1 LLKSTLKKSQPGYR
15 DSKVFDGAIILDC
28 TNNSTMLGRT
38 NTIKPL
44 APFWLHH
51 QFNIRS
57 IPSTVINYADFWD
70 AEDLCK
76 FMADWCSKNSIKR
89 VMICASIMFNDSQLH
104 NGRPVNTAIKLLKK
118 NIDVTLIIGG
128 AIPPADSTLI
138 DLKPDGVFK
147 ARSLHLFLQYILDK
161 APVNNFFVKNKFDC
175 SIYHNPTNVV
185 VEDPIVPV
193 LYDDFCLDHNDIIHF
208 ETRLGCKFNCT
219 FCSHEFRNAKKVN
232 DSEAEKIFT
241 MMDSAYTRYGIKN
254 FSCVDDTFN
263 EDVAKLHNLLAA
275 TSELNYK
282 PYIIGYQRFDLLMAK
297 PEHLEILDEI
307 GFHGH
312 YYGIE
317 TLHRE
322 ASKLIRKGIHK
333 DQALNFMRTIRDKYP
348 HWHTSSGYI
357 VGVPLETK
365 EHIIETISQLCDEK
379 LLKAILPSPLGLYN
393 IPGNEYNFS
402 DFSKNP
408 KKYGITV
415 LGGNPVS
422 LDWMHEHMHS
432 KGAKVLSKRLAIT
445 IKNKGLSSLDP
456 WEHKIRQL
464 HENSNVTA
472 DMVIS
477 SYIQK
482 KQNLV

>member
-1 LLKSTLKKSQPGYR
+1 M
-15 DSKVFDGAIILDC
+15 FDGAIILDC
-28 TNNSTMLGRT
+28 TNDSRFAGRT

-57 IPSTVINYADFWD
+57 IPSTVINYADFWKP
-70 AEDLCK
+70 EQLCE
-76 FMADWCSKNSIKR
+76 FMTKWCSKNSVKE
-89 VMICASIMFNDSQLH
+89 VLVCASIMFGDDLLH
-104 NGRPVNTAIKLLKK
+104 NGRPVNTAIKLLK
-118 NIDVTLIIGG
+118 NDVKVKLVIGG
-128 AIPPADSTLI
+128 AVPPMDSTI
-138 DLKPDGVFK
+138 QDLEPFAVFK
-147 ARSLHLFLQYILDK
+147 ARSLHLFLQYILDNEQ
-161 APVNNFFVKNKFDC
+161 PNPFFVKNKFGC
-175 SIYHNPTNVV
+175 PIYHNPTNVV

-232 DSEAEKIFT
+232 DSHAEQIFN
-241 MMDSAYTRYGIKN
+241 MMHSAQAKYGITN

-263 EDVAKLHNLLAA
+263 EDEGKLHNLLDA
-275 TSELNYK
+275 TSQLDYK
-282 PYIIGYQRFDLLMAK
+282 PYVIGYQRFDLLMAK
-297 PEHLEILDEI
+297 PHHLDLLDQI

-317 TLHRE
+317 TLHTE
-322 ASKLIRKGIHK
+322 ASKLIRKGIRK
-333 DQALNFMRTIRDKYP
+333 EQALDFMRSIRDRYP

-357 VGVPLETK
+357 IGVPKEEQ
-365 EHIIETISQLCDEK
+365 EHIVDTVNYLCDEK
-379 LLKAILPSPLGLYN
+379 LLKAILPSPLGLFN
-393 IPGNEYNFS
+393 IPGNEHNFS

-415 LGGNPVS
+415 LGGDPRN
-422 LDWMHEHMHS
+422 LDWMHDQMHS
-432 KGAKVLSKRLAIT
+432 KEAYVLSKRLAIV

-456 WEHKIRQL
+456 WEHRVRQL
-464 HENSNVTA
+464 YENSNITA
-472 DMVIS
+472 DTVIS

-482 KQNLV
+482 KQSLV